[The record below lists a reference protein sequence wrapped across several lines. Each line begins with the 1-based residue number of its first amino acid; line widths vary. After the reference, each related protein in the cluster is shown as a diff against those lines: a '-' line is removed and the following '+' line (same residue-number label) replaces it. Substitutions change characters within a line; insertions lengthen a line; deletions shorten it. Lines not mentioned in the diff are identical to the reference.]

1 MMKSL
6 LLFACLGAGIAATA
20 QNRTP
25 GDTLKSP
32 VSLGGGK
39 ALIRVYAP
47 KAGEVKLTGDFT
59 RTPISL
65 TSDGQGTWKAEIGP
79 LRPDYYTYTLTID
92 GVRTLDPKNPAVKQG
107 IASLENVVLIPGPET
122 AFEDVQNVSHGEL
135 RQVWYSSATL
145 GRMRRM
151 HVYTPPGY
159 EKGKENYPVFYLL
172 HGAGD
177 DDSGWSTIGRAG
189 FIFDNLI
196 AAGKMKPMI
205 VVMPNGSMPPPE
217 AGTPMNMNR
226 MRELFSSELLKDIL
240 PRVEATYRV
249 KTSPA
254 DRAIAGLSMGGFQ
267 TLDVV
272 LSRPD
277 LFAWAGVYS
286 SGFFGPSIEDAETR
300 YAKSLNDK
308 DFNNKKKLFW
318 IAIGKDDFV
327 MDANRKTLALLD
339 KHQIRYQYKETEGG
353 HTWINWRQYLNEFT
367 PMLFR

>member
-1 MMKSL
+1 MKSL
-6 LLFACLGAGIAATA
+6 LLITCLAAGYTATA

-25 GDTLKSP
+25 GDTLRSP
-32 VSLGGGK
+32 LSSGPGK
-39 ALIRVYAP
+39 ALIRLYAP
-47 KAGEVKLTGDFT
+47 KASEVKLVGDFT
-59 RTPISL
+59 RTPIAL
-65 TSDGQGTWKAEIGP
+65 TSDGQGIWKTEIGP
-79 LRPDYYTYTLTID
+79 LRPDYYTYTLIVD
-92 GVRTLDPKNPAVKQG
+92 GVRTLDPKNASIKQG
-107 IASLENVVLIPGPET
+107 IASVENVVLIPGSET
-122 AFEDVQNVSHGEL
+122 AFEDVQNVPHGEL
-135 RQVWYSSATL
+135 RQVWYSSSTL

-159 EKGKENYPVFYLL
+159 EKGRDSYPVFYLL

-196 AAGKMKPMI
+196 AAGKIKPMV
-205 VVMPNGSMPPPE
+205 VVMPNGSMPTEP
-217 AGTPMNMNR
+217 GTPLNMNR
-226 MRELFSSELLKDIL
+226 MRDLFSSELLKDIL
-240 PRVEATYRV
+240 PRVEAGYRV

-272 LSRPD
+272 LSRPE
-277 LFAWAGVYS
+277 LFTYAGVFS
-286 SGFFGPSIEDAETR
+286 SGFFGPSIDEAETK
-300 YAKSLNDK
+300 YSKSLNDK
-308 DFNNKKKLFW
+308 DFNSKKKLFW
-318 IAIGKDDFV
+318 IGIGKDDFV
-327 MDANRKTLALLD
+327 MEANRKTLALLD